1 MLPTFQMTP
10 SSTTK
15 NVRDIISAVENMYE
29 SVNSS
34 ATKSHEIDQVLS
46 LKQEFTQNGFESNGD
61 KKDISKVSPRL
72 SEIVLNTMAIQGN
85 TKHKCEQDLQ
95 VPEPPRR
102 SKPRNNKTNA
112 KNYSTRNSNSSL
124 NISSKQNN
132 DNTLTPSSDEKSLAD
147 NPTSYNDAESKCN
160 NNTIQTTSG
169 RPTAMDLAVASNG
182 GKRSM
187 WGELREVVESG
198 VLGMIHI
205 LRKLCFSICSNDN
218 HSRTTY

>member
-1 MLPTFQMTP
+1 MTP
-10 SSTTK
+10 SSSTTK

-34 ATKSHEIDQVLS
+34 TTKSHEIEQVLS
-46 LKQEFTQNGFESNGD
+46 LKQEYTQNGFESNGD
-61 KKDISKVSPRL
+61 KKDISQVSPRL
-72 SEIVLNTMAIQGN
+72 SEIVLNTMAIQGKN
-85 TKHKCEQDLQ
+85 KQKCDDLQ

-112 KNYSTRNSNSSL
+112 KYSARNSNSSL
-124 NISSKQNN
+124 NLTSNKLNLEN
-132 DNTLTPSSDEKSLAD
+132 DNDLTHDNKIIRTD
-147 NPTSYNDAESKCN
+147 NPTTYDSESKCN
-160 NNTIQTTSG
+160 NNTVITTSG

-198 VLGMIHI
+198 VLGM
-205 LRKLCFSICSNDN
+205 
-218 HSRTTY
+218 

>member
-1 MLPTFQMTP
+1 MTP

-46 LKQEFTQNGFESNGD
+46 LKQEFTQNGFDSNGD

-85 TKHKCEQDLQ
+85 SKHKCEQDLQ

-124 NISSKQNN
+124 NISSKQNIESN
-132 DNTLTPSSDEKSLAD
+132 DNTLTPPDNKILVD
-147 NPTSYNDAESKCN
+147 NPSSYDADSKLN
-160 NNTIQTTSG
+160 NNTIHTPSG

-198 VLGMIHI
+198 VLGKVYI
-205 LRKLCFSICSNDN
+205 
-218 HSRTTY
+218 

>member
-1 MLPTFQMTP
+1 MTP

-46 LKQEFTQNGFESNGD
+46 LKQEFTQNGFDSNGD

-85 TKHKCEQDLQ
+85 SKHKCEQDLQ

-124 NISSKQNN
+124 NISSKQNIESN
-132 DNTLTPSSDEKSLAD
+132 DSTLTPQDNKSLVD
-147 NPTSYNDAESKCN
+147 NPSSYDAESKLN
-160 NNTIQTTSG
+160 NNTIHTPSG

-198 VLGMIHI
+198 VLGKVYI
-205 LRKLCFSICSNDN
+205 
-218 HSRTTY
+218 

>member
-1 MLPTFQMTP
+1 MVLPIFQMTP

-34 ATKSHEIDQVLS
+34 AAKSHEIDQVLS
-46 LKQEFTQNGFESNGD
+46 LKQEFTQNGFDSNGD

-72 SEIVLNTMAIQGN
+72 SEIVLNTMVIQGN
-85 TKHKCEQDLQ
+85 SKHKCEQDLQ

-102 SKPRNNKTNA
+102 SKPRNNKTNT

-124 NISSKQNN
+124 NISSKQNIERN
-132 DNTLTPSSDEKSLAD
+132 DSTSTPPDNKSLAD
-147 NPTSYNDAESKCN
+147 NPSSYDAESKFN
-160 NNTIQTTSG
+160 NNIIHTPSG

-198 VLGMIHI
+198 VLG
-205 LRKLCFSICSNDN
+205 KAY
-218 HSRTTY
+218 T

>member
-1 MLPTFQMTP
+1 MTP
-10 SSTTK
+10 SSSTTK

-34 ATKSHEIDQVLS
+34 ATKNHEIDQASS
-46 LKQEFTQNGFESNGD
+46 LKQEYTQNAFEINGD
-61 KKDISKVSPRL
+61 KKNISQVSPRL

-85 TKHKCEQDLQ
+85 NKQKCEDLQ
-95 VPEPPRR
+95 IPEPPRR

-112 KNYSTRNSNSSL
+112 KNSARNSNSSL
-124 NISSKQNN
+124 NISSNKPNIEN
-132 DNTLTPSSDEKSLAD
+132 DNHLTPDHKSFTDSSS
-147 NPTSYNDAESKCN
+147 SYDVESKRN
-160 NNTIQTTSG
+160 SNTAQTSSG

-198 VLGMIHI
+198 VLGMIYELSGIHI
-205 LRKLCFSICSNDN
+205 SLISIKNCNDI
-218 HSRTTY
+218 